1 VCVFVYIKRD
11 SIDLV
16 HITLEKHFVS
26 QNFPV

>member
-1 VCVFVYIKRD
+1 VFVYIKRD